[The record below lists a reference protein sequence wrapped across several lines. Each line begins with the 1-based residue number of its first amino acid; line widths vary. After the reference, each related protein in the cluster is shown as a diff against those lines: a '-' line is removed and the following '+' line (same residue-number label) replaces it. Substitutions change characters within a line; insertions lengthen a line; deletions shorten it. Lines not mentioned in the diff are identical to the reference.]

1 VQCLIEA
8 NRRDGGTGDG
18 GQQHATKRVTDGM
31 TEAWLKR
38 SDRETLTVTV
48 LFADCF
54 DTGALDDEHLSL
66 PFVEGLYLRSI
77 NC

>member
-1 VQCLIEA
+1 
-8 NRRDGGTGDG
+8 
-18 GQQHATKRVTDGM
+18 M
-31 TEAWLKR
+31 TEAGLKR

-66 PFVEGLYLRSI
+66 PFVEGLYLGSI
-77 NC
+77 R

>member
-8 NRRDGGTGDG
+8 NRRDGGTGDR

-77 NC
+77 N